1 MQTTEIELYPEEQNR
16 IVSTLTAL
24 QRKWMGKPDTVEN
37 LRAMTS
43 EAEQRL
49 EEQGF
54 KAIVSF
60 DRLGLGGDGNYYRAP
75 EVTVVDRIKVESGHD
90 HERHAWEVQT
100 GLLDGRTGV
109 LGPDGKLKDPSRK
122 LIIPG
127 R

>member
-1 MQTTEIELYPEEQNR
+1 VQNTEIELYPDEQNR
-16 IVSTLTAL
+16 IIATLTTL
-24 QRKWMGKPDTVEN
+24 QRKWMGQPDTAEN

-60 DRLGLGGDGNYYRAP
+60 ERTGLGADGNFYRSP
-75 EVTVVDRIKVESGHD
+75 EVTVVDRVKVESEHD
-90 HERHAWEVQT
+90 HERHAFEVQS
-100 GLLDGRTGV
+100 GFLDGRPGV